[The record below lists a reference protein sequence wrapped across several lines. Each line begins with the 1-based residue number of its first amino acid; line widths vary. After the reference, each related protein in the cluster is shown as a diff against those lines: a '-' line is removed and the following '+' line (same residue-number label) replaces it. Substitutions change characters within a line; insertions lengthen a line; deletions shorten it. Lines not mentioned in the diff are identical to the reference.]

1 MSVIFVCLFQCITC
15 FASGTLLTATFV
27 NTLWQVRF
35 PGKETP
41 KTEGKINQ
49 NQKQKRSNSSALV
62 CFAKLLRP
70 VDLFQCWAR
79 GMLWLSKLEPVW
91 SRLFLFSFFSLL
103 LSCLLC
109 FSFFWGW
116 WLFKKIVL
124 FCRKSDAP
132 ETYCVSLSVFIL
144 GLLFICLLWFDKKR

>member
-1 MSVIFVCLFQCITC
+1 MFQCITC

-41 KTEGKINQ
+41 KTEGKTNQ

-62 CFAKLLRP
+62 CFAKLLRR

-91 SRLFLFSFFSLL
+91 SRLFLFSF
-103 LSCLLC
+103 
-109 FSFFWGW
+109 SFPTFR
-116 WLFKKIVL
+116 WLALFLIFLRVVTFQKKIVL

-144 GLLFICLLWFDKKR
+144 GLLFICLLWFDKK